1 MKYIIHKVKE
11 YLCDDCDAPLG
22 NHEGAPYSKE
32 GDNNYCLDCALKRKL
47 IDADEW
53 LELHGIGIYDHAIY
67 KDGVIT
73 AYQKWG
79 KSFRKDEVRIFE
91 DVGVQR

>member
-1 MKYIIHKVKE
+1 MKFITHEIRE
-11 YLCDDCDAPLG
+11 YLCDGCNTPLG
-22 NHEGAPYSKE
+22 NHEGNPYYE
-32 GDNNYCLDCALKRKL
+32 HGNDNYCPDCALKKKI

-53 LELHGIGIYDHAIY
+53 LKIHGIGIYDHAVY

-79 KSFRKDEVRIFE
+79 KSYRKDEVRIFE
-91 DVGVQR
+91 DVDIQ